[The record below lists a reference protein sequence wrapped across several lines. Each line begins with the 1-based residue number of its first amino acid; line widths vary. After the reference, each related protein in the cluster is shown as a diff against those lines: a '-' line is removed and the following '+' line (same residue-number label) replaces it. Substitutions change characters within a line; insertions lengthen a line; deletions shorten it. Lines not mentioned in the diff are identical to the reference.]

1 MEQLYEGFVEKE
13 INEAMEAQIIRKNP
27 EFSLLLKEYYEGI
40 LLFDIMEKE
49 VWKKASE
56 DSTGQHQ
63 FFDTHVDKY
72 AAGERAVSVI
82 YSSGNVDLLLQL
94 KKQIEQQDTIAIK
107 ASVNNKSIRQESG
120 TFQQGDRPALA
131 KVNWQPGVYESENN
145 GIYYLV
151 HIKEIIPP
159 GVMTFE
165 EARVQVI
172 SDYQD
177 YLEKSWLVQLRKKYP
192 VKINEK
198 AKKQTF
204 QQLKP

>member
-1 MEQLYEGFVEKE
+1 
-13 INEAMEAQIIRKNP
+13 
-27 EFSLLLKEYYEGI
+27 
-40 LLFDIMEKE
+40 
-49 VWKKASE
+49 
-56 DSTGQHQ
+56 
-63 FFDTHVDKY
+63 
-72 AAGERAVSVI
+72 
-82 YSSGNVDLLLQL
+82 
-94 KKQIEQQDTIAIK
+94 
-107 ASVNNKSIRQESG
+107 
-120 TFQQGDRPALA
+120 
-131 KVNWQPGVYESENN
+131 VYESENN

-159 GVMTFE
+159 GLMTFE